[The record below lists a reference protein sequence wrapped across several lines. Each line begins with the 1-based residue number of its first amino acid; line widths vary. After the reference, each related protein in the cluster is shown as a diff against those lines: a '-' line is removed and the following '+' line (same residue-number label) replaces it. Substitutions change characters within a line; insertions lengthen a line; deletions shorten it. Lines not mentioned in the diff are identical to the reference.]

1 MDHLRHGIHLRG
13 YAQKNPKQEYKRESF
28 TLFQELLDSIKRD
41 TIRVLSHVQV
51 RREDPAEEEARLRR
65 EAEELA
71 KRMQFQHAE
80 APSMEQAV
88 AGEEEELPEG
98 PAPVVPLE
106 PVRNEQKIG
115 PQRALPVRFR
125 QEIQALSRAAGLSFP
140 PGSPTPRPVLP
151 LAAFVRIGASPAP
164 MRFPSRRRRR
174 HRVHCLVKERVPMA
188 VGLGPLSTLHPV
200 PGFELGI
207 ASAGIKRPGRK
218 DVVVMRCAEGSSVAG
233 VFTLNAF
240 CAAPV
245 TLAKQRFLGEV
256 RYLLTNTGNANA
268 GTGEAGLA
276 AAAQTCAKLAE
287 LAGVAETSVLPYSTG
302 VIGEPLPVAKIEA
315 ALPAA
320 LADLAE
326 DRWAE
331 AAAGIMTTD
340 TLPKGASRQF
350 VHDGVTVTVTGISK
364 GAGMIKPNMATMLG
378 YIATDAKVAQ
388 GVLQD
393 LLRDAA
399 NKSFNR
405 ITIDGDTSTNDCC
418 MLIATGRAAL
428 PEVTQASGALFAALK
443 QAVLEVS
450 MELAQAIV
458 RDGEGATKFVTVQVN
473 GGATHQ
479 ECLDVG
485 YAVAHSP
492 LIKTA
497 LFASDPNWGRILAAV
512 GRAGVAN
519 LDVSKI
525 DVFLGDV
532 CIASRGGRAASY
544 TEEQGAAVMAQ
555 AEIGIR
561 IELGRGTCS
570 ETIWTTDLSHEY
582 VKINAEYRT

>member
-1 MDHLRHGIHLRG
+1 
-13 YAQKNPKQEYKRESF
+13 
-28 TLFQELLDSIKRD
+28 
-41 TIRVLSHVQV
+41 
-51 RREDPAEEEARLRR
+51 
-65 EAEELA
+65 
-71 KRMQFQHAE
+71 
-80 APSMEQAV
+80 
-88 AGEEEELPEG
+88 
-98 PAPVVPLE
+98 
-106 PVRNEQKIG
+106 
-115 PQRALPVRFR
+115 
-125 QEIQALSRAAGLSFP
+125 
-140 PGSPTPRPVLP
+140 
-151 LAAFVRIGASPAP
+151 
-164 MRFPSRRRRR
+164 
-174 HRVHCLVKERVPMA
+174 MA
-188 VGLGPLSTLHPV
+188 VGLGPLPTLHPV

-218 DVVVMRCAEGSSVAG
+218 DVVVMRCAEGSTVAG

-245 TLAKQRFLGEV
+245 ILARKRVLGPV

-268 GTGEAGLA
+268 GTGEPGLA
-276 AAAQTCAKLAE
+276 AAARTCARLAD
-287 LAGVAETSVLPYSTG
+287 LAGVDESAVLPFSTG
-302 VIGEPLPVAKIEA
+302 VIGEPLPVEKIEA
-315 ALPAA
+315 VLGDA
-320 LADLAE
+320 LADLSE
-326 DRWAE
+326 NNWAG
-331 AAAGIMTTD
+331 AATGIMTTD

-418 MLIATGRAAL
+418 MLVATGRAAL
-428 PEVTQASGALFAALK
+428 PEITQASGELFAALK
-443 QAVLEVS
+443 QAVFDVCMEV
-450 MELAQAIV
+450 AQAIV

-473 GGATHQ
+473 GGGTHQ
-479 ECLDVG
+479 ECLDVA

-512 GRAGVAN
+512 GRAGVPN

-532 CIASRGGRAASY
+532 CIASKGGRASTY
-544 TEEQGAAVMAQ
+544 TEAQGAEVMARE
-555 AEIGIR
+555 EIGIR
-561 IELGRGTCS
+561 IELGRGNCN